1 MDVDDRNETVGKSI
15 RDAETDWIPYTL
27 VIGEK
32 EVSAEKFS
40 IRDRK
45 SGSVKELSIDDLIKE
60 IKEQTKDKPLMKLN
74 MNRNLSKRP
83 QIMV

>member
-1 MDVDDRNETVGKSI
+1 
-15 RDAETDWIPYTL
+15 

-60 IKEQTKDKPLMKLN
+60 IKEQTRNKPFMKLN
-74 MNRNLSKRP
+74 MNRELSKRP